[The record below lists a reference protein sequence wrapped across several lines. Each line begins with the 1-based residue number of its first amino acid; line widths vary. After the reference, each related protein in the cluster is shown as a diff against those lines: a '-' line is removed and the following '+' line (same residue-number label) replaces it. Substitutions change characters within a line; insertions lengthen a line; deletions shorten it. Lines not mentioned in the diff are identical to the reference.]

1 MLIYAI
7 ILVVLLIAHIV
18 LLRFLS
24 SGFKRLNY
32 SRDTAY
38 LPFVSVIVCAHN
50 EEKNLPDCLQLL
62 GKQDYPEDKIE
73 FIIVNDRSSDG
84 TQDIIDARVQEDN
97 RFITFK
103 ISDRRADFAPKKRA
117 IDMAISKSRGDL
129 ILLTDADGRP
139 GPAWVRT
146 MVSYYSPETDMVIGY
161 APYKVKPSGHF
172 IKKIL
177 SLEYLSHA
185 LIAAASTGIGYPLTC
200 VGTNMSYRK
209 SLYKAI
215 DGFGPYKNYISGDDD
230 LFLNRVRAF
239 RKYTIRYATDVRTHV
254 FNNPPQLWSK
264 FLHQRMRYASKSFKY
279 PPLVMIG
286 LASFFLLNVLI
297 FAGLVSFNQCLFFIS
312 LVAWLIKTVAE
323 YFFFKRG
330 ARVLNDTRYL
340 NYFPIAVVLHMPY
353 VILFAILGQ
362 LKIYH
367 WQGSN
372 ARNESVSQ
380 TRDEAI

>member
-7 ILVVLLIAHIV
+7 ILIFLLSAYII
-18 LLRFLS
+18 LMMFLS

-32 SRDTAY
+32 PRDTGF

-62 GKQDYPEDKIE
+62 GKQDYPDDKIE
-73 FIIVNDRSSDG
+73 FIIVNDRSGDA
-84 TQDIIDARVQEDN
+84 TQSIIDARVHEDK

-103 ISDRRADFAPKKRA
+103 ISDRLADFAPKKRA
-117 IDMAISKSRGDL
+117 IDRAIKKSRGEI

-139 GPAWVRT
+139 GPEWVRT

-185 LIAAASTGIGYPLTC
+185 MIAAASTGIGYPLTC

-209 SLYKAI
+209 SLYEAI
-215 DGFGPYKNYISGDDD
+215 DGFGPYKNFISGDDD
-230 LFLNRVRAF
+230 LFLNRVRGF
-239 RKYTIRYATDVRTHV
+239 RKYTIRYATDASTHV

-279 PPLVMIG
+279 PLQVVVG
-286 LASFFLLNVLI
+286 LSSFFLLNVLI
-297 FAGLVSFNQCLFFIS
+297 LAGLLSFNRLLIFIS
-312 LVAWLIKTVAE
+312 LAAWIIKAVAE
-323 YFFFKRG
+323 YLFFQRG

-340 NYFPIAVVLHMPY
+340 KYFPIAVILHLPY
-353 VILFAILGQ
+353 VILFAVLGQ

-367 WQGSN
+367 WKGSN
-372 ARNESVSQ
+372 AQNGLTRQ
-380 TRDEAI
+380 TRGDVL